1 LWTGIKRLMPG
12 GIWFYAMALAA
23 SGLLLPLS
31 RIAGL
36 RPFVLAAQF
45 LCAIAV
51 SQTVITVVGD
61 GRAEIQ
67 KHLLTANFAFD
78 LAVVL
83 TIAFAVHAVRA
94 CQVFTPSLIV
104 IKNRTAD

>member
-1 LWTGIKRLMPG
+1 
-12 GIWFYAMALAA
+12 MALTA

-31 RIAGL
+31 RIAEL
-36 RPFVLAAQF
+36 RSFALAAQF

-83 TIAFAVHAVRA
+83 TFAHRHA
-94 CQVFTPSLIV
+94 CPQGIPQSFDIP
-104 IKNRTAD
+104 